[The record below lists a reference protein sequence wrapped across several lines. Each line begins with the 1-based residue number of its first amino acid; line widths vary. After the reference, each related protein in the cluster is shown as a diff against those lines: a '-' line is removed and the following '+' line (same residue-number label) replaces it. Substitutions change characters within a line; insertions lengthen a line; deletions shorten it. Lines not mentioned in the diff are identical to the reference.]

1 MGRGTRPDLCA
12 SVTKITKW
20 HTVWD
25 RECDHLLFRIFQYLK
40 GTGNLGIVLYGHPDD
55 WDNIQFAV
63 ECDADHGGDPAETK
77 STSGMFAY
85 LYGEKSF
92 MPLDWY
98 AKKQT
103 VATARSTGEAEMVA
117 IDGATFNVSM
127 PWVLLLEGVFRRSIG
142 WVTGSDSDA
151 AIKAV
156 KKGYSK
162 KMAYLMKW
170 QRISIAALKQVYFPF
185 TEEEDEDP
193 QLDLTANLIKVL
205 GDVNKADLFT
215 KSFDHERHWFL
226 LMLIGMQ
233 FVAHRAR
240 KA

>member
-1 MGRGTRPDLCA
+1 M
-12 SVTKITKW
+12 
-20 HTVWD
+20 WD

-40 GTGNLGIVLYGHPDD
+40 GTVNLGIVLYGHPDD
-55 WDNIQFAV
+55 WDNIQFAI
-63 ECDADHGGDPAETK
+63 ECDADHGGDPSETK

-170 QRISIAALKQVYFPF
+170 QRISIAALKQVYFPY
-185 TEEEDEDP
+185 TEEEDDDP

-205 GDVNKADLFT
+205 GDINKADLFT